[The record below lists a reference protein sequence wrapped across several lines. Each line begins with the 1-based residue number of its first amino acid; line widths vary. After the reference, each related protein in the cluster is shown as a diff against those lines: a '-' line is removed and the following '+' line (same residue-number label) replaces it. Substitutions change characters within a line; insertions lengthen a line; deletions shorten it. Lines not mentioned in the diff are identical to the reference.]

1 MKKNPYINLALSA
14 MMTVIFSA
22 PSYGAAKPDP
32 ITAYD
37 SDNDKTIDLAE
48 ISKAANDQFTNLEID
63 HDGTLDAKEL
73 RGKLSAKDLKAADP
87 DSDGTVSKDELITY
101 VESLFKN
108 VDSDNDGTI
117 DAKEFKRKKGK
128 ALLRLIQ

>member
-1 MKKNPYINLALSA
+1 MKKTPCINLALSA
-14 MMTVIFSA
+14 MVIVFFSA
-22 PSYGAAKPDP
+22 RSYGAASPDP

-73 RGKLSAKDLKAADP
+73 RGKLSTRDLKEADP
-87 DSDGTVSKDELITY
+87 DSDGTVSKDEFMTY
-101 VESLFKN
+101 VESIFKN

-117 DAKEFKRKKGK
+117 DAKEFKSKKGK
-128 ALLRLIQ
+128 ALLRLIR

>member
-1 MKKNPYINLALSA
+1 MKKYPHVNLALRA
-14 MMTVIFSA
+14 IIIFFLSV

-48 ISKAANDQFTNLEID
+48 ISKAANDQFTNLEVD

-73 RGKLSAKDLKAADP
+73 RGRLSAKDLKAADP
-87 DSDGTVSKDELITY
+87 DSDGTVSKDEFMAY
-101 VESLFKN
+101 VESIFKN

-117 DAKEFKRKKGK
+117 DAKEFNSKKGK

>member
-1 MKKNPYINLALSA
+1 MKKNPYIYLALIT
-14 MMTVIFSA
+14 MMTIIFSA
-22 PSYGAAKPDP
+22 SSYGAAKPDP

-48 ISKAANDQFTNLEID
+48 ISKAANDQFTNLEVD

-73 RGKLSAKDLKAADP
+73 RGRLSAKDLKAADP
-87 DSDGTVSKDELITY
+87 DSDGTVSKDEFMAY
-101 VESLFKN
+101 VESIFKN

-117 DAKEFKRKKGK
+117 DAKEFNSKKGK